1 MGEWKRT
8 LSNPAII
15 DDSRRWA
22 KITGTRGP
30 FVEFDFTVGDPDLT
44 VELIMPYQAFV
55 EFCRDNSV
63 SVLPAVGDLAQAFER
78 LKWRSGHGGQ
88 LPSSQRPS

>member
-1 MGEWKRT
+1 MN
-8 LSNPAII
+8 NPVVI

-22 KITGTRGP
+22 KITGTRGL

-55 EFCRDNSV
+55 EFCRDNNV
-63 SVLPAVGDLAQAFER
+63 SVLPTGGDVVEAFEK
-78 LKWRSGHGGQ
+78 LKWRGGRGGQ